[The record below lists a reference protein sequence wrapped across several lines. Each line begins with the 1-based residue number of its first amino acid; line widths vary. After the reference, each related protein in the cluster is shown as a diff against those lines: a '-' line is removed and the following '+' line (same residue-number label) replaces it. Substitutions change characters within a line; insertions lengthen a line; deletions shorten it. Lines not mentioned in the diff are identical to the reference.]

1 MIVKGAN
8 GFSRDVG
15 GPPSQMETVVWDG
28 KEVPGN
34 NLEMFIINESEKL
47 FYYYRCLHEWNRGLD
62 DLTKIYRATPD
73 EFC

>member
-1 MIVKGAN
+1 
-8 GFSRDVG
+8 
-15 GPPSQMETVVWDG
+15 METVVWDG

-62 DLTKIYRATPD
+62 YLTKIYRATPD